1 MGHALGAAYG
11 ATLTLRLGIFG
22 AAAIAPTA
30 LIAPARALAGQV
42 SVTAVAARSA
52 ERARAFAA
60 KHGVAR
66 AYDGYDALI
75 ADPEIDALYNPL
87 PNGLH
92 GVWTIKALEAGK
104 HVLCEK
110 PIAANADE
118 AQAMVDAAKAN
129 GRVLMEAFHY
139 RYHPLA
145 RRMADI
151 VASGELGTIG
161 EIRTAMCF
169 PLPVFSNIR
178 YNFALAGGAT
188 MDAGCYA
195 IHMARL
201 LGGGEPEVLSANAK
215 LRDANIDR
223 AMDVTLRFPSG
234 AIGRVVVSMWSMKLL
249 DISARV
255 TGSDGEMRVFNP
267 VMPQAYHRLT
277 VRTGKGKRT
286 ENLGRR
292 PSYLYQLEAF
302 AAACAGGPAP
312 ITSGDDGVANMK
324 VIDAAYRAAGLPVR
338 QPTRS

>member
-1 MGHALGAAYG
+1 M
-11 ATLTLRLGIFG
+11 LRLGILG
-22 AAAIAPTA
+22 AAAIAPAA
-30 LIAPARALAGQV
+30 LIAPARAMAGQV

-60 KHGVAR
+60 KHGIAR
-66 AYDGYDALI
+66 AYDGYGALI

-92 GVWTIKALEAGK
+92 GYWTIKALEAGK

-118 AQAMVDAAKAN
+118 AQKMADAANAN

-145 RRMADI
+145 QRMKDI
-151 VASGELGTIG
+151 VASGELGTVR

-234 AIGRVVVSMWSMKLL
+234 AIGHVCVSMWSMKLL
-249 DISARV
+249 EISARV
-255 TGSDGEMRVFNP
+255 TGSDGEMRIFNP

-277 VRTGKGKRT
+277 VRTAKGKRT

-302 AAACAGGPAP
+302 AAACAGGPKP
-312 ITSGDDGVANMK
+312 ITSAEDGIANMK
-324 VIDAAYRAAGLPVR
+324 VIDAAYRAAALPLR
-338 QPTRS
+338 RPTLP